1 MCGHVE
7 FVWKQARSWDLF
19 FQAGGGERVGWG
31 GVCREKEPLRKL
43 LAGSWA
49 GLCCARGVNWLAGAG
64 DRERVPFSPRTL
76 SCSPAGFGP

>member
-1 MCGHVE
+1 MDT
-7 FVWKQARSWDLF
+7 WSLF
-19 FQAGGGERVGWG
+19 GNRQEVGICFSKLGGVSGWGGG
-31 GVCREKEPLRKL
+31 GVCREKEPLRNP